1 MNSFNKD
8 DIIKPITIR
17 ISDFPIIESLLVEF
31 IFPDISIKAEILT
44 NIYQKKDTMLS
55 KVFETKLDLALS
67 MKIKSKAKECLY
79 LDFKIDSDKCYVLS
93 KKSKIGDWD
102 GDILNTMDV
111 LDISKISGIYI

>member
-1 MNSFNKD
+1 
-8 DIIKPITIR
+8 
-17 ISDFPIIESLLVEF
+17 
-31 IFPDISIKAEILT
+31 
-44 NIYQKKDTMLS
+44 
-55 KVFETKLDLALS
+55 

-102 GDILNTMDV
+102 GDILNTMDI